1 MNSSACIQLL
11 CIKSPHKKT
20 SPSPKPLYVSRERQ
34 CEHQAK
40 KTRFERFG
48 TVGQQIKSTEA
59 ENELFENFAYFYKK
73 IILTDRNRKQKF
85 KNIT

>member
-1 MNSSACIQLL
+1 
-11 CIKSPHKKT
+11 
-20 SPSPKPLYVSRERQ
+20 LYVSRERQ